1 MFFEA
6 QGSLCKA
13 QRCMKKYVDQHR
25 DSLEFTVGDKVLLK
39 LNLTIDC
46 VDDPN
51 RNRSKRDPSSI
62 PTEFDAEIEKI
73 LDHWI
78 LGTNKITRKLSS

>member
-1 MFFEA
+1 MSSSAQCIGNKLEMFFEA
-6 QGSLCKA
+6 QDSLCKA

-46 VDDPN
+46 
-51 RNRSKRDPSSI
+51 K
-62 PTEFDAEIEKI
+62 
-73 LDHWI
+73 
-78 LGTNKITRKLSS
+78 